1 MLMLDLL
8 NNPTR
13 IPPITTEIIPEKRY
27 APDANAILHTT
38 EVQLK
43 IPPNQIQNQ
52 IWGVPKY

>member
-52 IWGVPKY
+52 I